1 MQLGNEL
8 RRLREQAGVVPRQVA
23 ELLDSDLSKV
33 SRIETGRR
41 ASRSPRSKLAARL
54 LRVEDPAEVDR
65 VRDIRLAR
73 HERQEA
79 IPVPPYLR
87 AYVSSKPTPSGSTS
101 STST

>member
-8 RRLREQAGVVPRQVA
+8 RRLREQAGVSRVQVA

-33 SRIETGRR
+33 SRIETAGR
-41 ASRSPRSKLAARL
+41 ASRSPRSNCCSGL

-65 VRDIRLAR
+65 VLDIAR
-73 HERQEA
+73 EARKRQEA
-79 IPVPPYLR
+79 IRSRRTCGHMSP
-87 AYVSSKPTPSGSTS
+87 SKPTPSGSTS